1 MIDPLIVDSC
11 PIDEALRYIHI
22 GLLCVQEDAADR
34 PTMSLVVLML
44 GSEYAGL
51 PEPKKPAFY
60 AGKVVSTSGGSSTM
74 EIDMSN

>member
-44 GSEYAGL
+44 GSEYAAL
-51 PEPKKPAFY
+51 PGPKTPAFY
-60 AGKVVSTSGGSSTM
+60 AGKVV
-74 EIDMSN
+74 